1 MTTSLK
7 MTNKA
12 RSAARSLAIR
22 YSAFND
28 ATENGDSEMIA
39 LCGKLLIESQ
49 EEVGVEM
56 YEPDL
61 IRACSDD

>member
-22 YSAFND
+22 YNAFND
-28 ATENGDSEMIA
+28 ASENGDSEMIT
-39 LCGKLLIESQ
+39 LWGKLLIESQ

-61 IRACSDD
+61 IRARSDD